1 MLNIA
6 DMHEKCRQCGFD
18 YARIDTERWHDNSSR
33 RAMCPVCGWTC
44 LEEHSW
50 ENGTATRTKRAES
63 RGFGAY
69 RLVPP
74 CGYSGYNA
82 FHALPSTDVVNHV
95 TELLTTKGWKGYL
108 ILWDDAAKRPRLI
121 AGSPLQRFEAA
132 LDEQ

>member
-95 TELLTTKGWKGYL
+95 TELLTVKGWKGYL